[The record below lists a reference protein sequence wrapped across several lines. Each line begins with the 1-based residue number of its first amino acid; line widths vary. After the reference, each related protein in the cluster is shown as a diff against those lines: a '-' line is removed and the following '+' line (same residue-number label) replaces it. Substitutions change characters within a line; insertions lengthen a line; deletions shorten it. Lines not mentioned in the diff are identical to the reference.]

1 MSTQN
6 NTSPSSGWDARP
18 RWRKVLLDLW
28 ENRSRTALVVVSIA
42 VGVFALGTIITAYII
57 LAEDMQV
64 SYSAVSPAN
73 IEFNI
78 PAFDQGFV
86 DTIAKVDGLDKVEGR
101 HRAVLRI
108 SQDNGSTWRGLI
120 VIGMEDFNE
129 SEIFVHELIEGE
141 SIPGR
146 REILLENRI
155 RETLDVA
162 IGDVLLVQLANGT
175 TREMPV
181 AGFVQDQGV
190 RGGPNADPHA
200 YVTLASLEW
209 MGRDSS
215 FNQILATV
223 EGDPNDIAH
232 IEEVADRVEERLKKR
247 DDRVFRRWTGTTRE
261 HPMESTVL
269 AILGVLGAMGG
280 LMLLLGSSL
289 IANTLSAL
297 LSQHLRQIGVMK
309 LIGAHSFQ
317 IVGMYLMLIL
327 SFSFLALAVSIPL
340 SSYGGY
346 ALASYLA
353 NLLAVSLQGF
363 RFIPASIITQLL
375 IAILVPLASAF
386 IPVRSGAR
394 TTVSRAISNTV
405 GGESG
410 GGNSVLDRIGE
421 SIAWLS
427 RPVLLSI
434 RNTFRKRGR
443 LALTLFTLT
452 MAGAI
457 FIAVF
462 NVRES
467 LNEFI
472 DSIGNLFI
480 ADVIVDM
487 DRPYR
492 TDRVTQIAMEVPG
505 VEFVEPWLAVSGE
518 VQIPGSDSGESVTFL
533 APPAES
539 ELVKP
544 RILAGR
550 WLNTT
555 DTKGIVIA
563 DNVLKVLPDLKPGD
577 SIPIKLS
584 GDREE
589 LWLIIGIFAFPD
601 PNGETILAYAPY
613 DIIAPITGF
622 VGQGSSFR
630 ILTRNH
636 SIASQELAAKQL
648 NDRLDEAGFSVSNI
662 EAGKATTASAA
673 DAIGV
678 LVTFFM
684 TMALLTAVVGSI
696 GLAGTMS
703 MNVLE
708 RTREIGVMRAIGAVD
723 NEIMRSVILEGLS
736 IGFISWVLGA
746 VLSFPISYG
755 LLSIVSDAMINSP
768 LPLYFSVQGFWIWL
782 IGVLVLATIASII
795 PARNAARLTIREVLA
810 YE

>member
-394 TTVSRAISNTV
+394 TTVSRAIS
-405 GGESG
+405 
-410 GGNSVLDRIGE
+410 
-421 SIAWLS
+421 
-427 RPVLLSI
+427 
-434 RNTFRKRGR
+434 
-443 LALTLFTLT
+443 
-452 MAGAI
+452 
-457 FIAVF
+457 
-462 NVRES
+462 
-467 LNEFI
+467 
-472 DSIGNLFI
+472 
-480 ADVIVDM
+480 
-487 DRPYR
+487 
-492 TDRVTQIAMEVPG
+492 
-505 VEFVEPWLAVSGE
+505 
-518 VQIPGSDSGESVTFL
+518 
-533 APPAES
+533 
-539 ELVKP
+539 
-544 RILAGR
+544 
-550 WLNTT
+550 
-555 DTKGIVIA
+555 
-563 DNVLKVLPDLKPGD
+563 
-577 SIPIKLS
+577 
-584 GDREE
+584 
-589 LWLIIGIFAFPD
+589 
-601 PNGETILAYAPY
+601 
-613 DIIAPITGF
+613 
-622 VGQGSSFR
+622 
-630 ILTRNH
+630 
-636 SIASQELAAKQL
+636 
-648 NDRLDEAGFSVSNI
+648 
-662 EAGKATTASAA
+662 
-673 DAIGV
+673 
-678 LVTFFM
+678 
-684 TMALLTAVVGSI
+684 
-696 GLAGTMS
+696 
-703 MNVLE
+703 
-708 RTREIGVMRAIGAVD
+708 
-723 NEIMRSVILEGLS
+723 
-736 IGFISWVLGA
+736 
-746 VLSFPISYG
+746 
-755 LLSIVSDAMINSP
+755 
-768 LPLYFSVQGFWIWL
+768 
-782 IGVLVLATIASII
+782 
-795 PARNAARLTIREVLA
+795 
-810 YE
+810 